1 MAFMRLFR
9 QPGDG
14 ASANPMGD
22 SIMGTDNGIPK
33 RSARRALFGLP
44 LGLAA
49 IAVLAR
55 PARAA
60 AGKHGASSIEGA
72 IARLDAQA
80 ELTDARRQITEVVHN
95 YARANDRVDEALFRS
110 CFWPESTHQHG
121 AFKGKSSD
129 FVTRAIGI
137 VSKLRTCSHLIT
149 NVSIE
154 VAADKAVCECCFLA
168 HHRRTKKSGEG
179 EEDFFI
185 KGRYLDRFE
194 KRDGVWK
201 IIHRRGLSDFV
212 RVFDPADTSLDA
224 APPEQLSIHS
234 TEDPIYGML
243 ADLHAGR

>member
-1 MAFMRLFR
+1 M
-9 QPGDG
+9 
-14 ASANPMGD
+14 N
-22 SIMGTDNGIPK
+22 TDNGNPK
-33 RSARRALFGLP
+33 RVSLRALIALP

-49 IAVLAR
+49 IGVLGR

-60 AGKHGASSIEGA
+60 SPAAGKPGAQSIAGTVD
-72 IARLDAQA
+72 RLAAQA
-80 ELTDARRQITEVVHN
+80 ELMDARTQITEVVYN
-95 YARANDRVDEALFRS
+95 YARANDRVDEPLFRS

-137 VSKLRTCSHLIT
+137 VSKLRSCSHLIT
-149 NVSIE
+149 NVSVE
-154 VAADKAVCECCFLA
+154 VAGDKAVCECYFLA
-168 HHRRTKKSGEG
+168 HHRRTRKSGDG

-194 KRDGVWK
+194 KRAGVWK

-224 APPEQLSIHS
+224 APPEQLSVHS
-234 TEDPIYGML
+234 TEDPIYAML